1 MRKCDFKCTS
11 FHSIS
16 HSLLARFSFDW
27 IKLMGVIW
35 LRKNC
40 ASTATYRLNLHAQ
53 FNQAE
58 RREWTDEWVLE
69 TTRISILAL
78 YSGSFCRKKN
88 RNKYEKLSWSS
99 VLEHVQFT
107 RVNEKNEKQTNQDFS
122 RCFLFFSKRDS
133 IRSAKLQTERHIRFI
148 IFISSL
154 TLGWWLGC
162 IFRKRAR
169 EANKQKHTH
178 TKWNTSTLTHS
189 FRDLLLLQCT
199 CCPMPLQ
206 NIVNALKINEESAFA
221 NRSLVVR
228 ETTLTRWYKTKWRR
242 KLFIIH
248 FRLFFFSPHK
258 E

>member
-35 LRKNC
+35 LRKIC
-40 ASTATYRLNLHAQ
+40 ASTATSQSPRSIQPGREKRMDWWVSTWDHAHFDTCTVQRL
-53 FNQAE
+53 
-58 RREWTDEWVLE
+58 
-69 TTRISILAL
+69 ILQ
-78 YSGSFCRKKN
+78 KKN